1 MKRYFGIIVA
11 VLGVSAGIVFAMR
24 KWDEKTAISARELDA
39 ARIRA
44 EYLERAAWLRN
55 VPEQKA
61 YIDENQ
67 NFMGWY
73 FKEVTAHLNKHGGS
87 REFDDYL
94 KELDARAAKNT
105 KDDDGGGKTEEKKA
119 VYAYTK
125 KVFDS
130 LRKQGDYTPWW
141 SATDKGIRFDIVSA
155 DTIRMGPDEK
165 IHMPVVVWGLPRDSR
180 TDDKNVT
187 HVKVN
192 ASFRF
197 NWKLFDEK
205 QKLIAEIPGEGGPDQ
220 RVDWPDRFVKFF
232 PPMVVLGQYDIDKLP
247 AETKTAEIVW
257 SISARS
263 PTGGD
268 INVNFEWKGE
278 VPAAWKLAAGE
289 GWKGAQDSIR
299 PEEEID
305 PNAGKKK
312 K

>member
-11 VLGVSAGIVFAMR
+11 VVGVCAGIVWAMR
-24 KWDEKTAISARELDA
+24 KWDTKTAESNRELNA

-55 VPEQKA
+55 VPDQKA

-67 NFMGWY
+67 TFMRWY
-73 FKEVTAHLNKHGGS
+73 FKEVTEHLNKHGGN

-94 KELDARAAKNT
+94 KELETRAAKST
-105 KDDDGGGKTEEKKA
+105 KDDDGGKTEEKKA
-119 VYAYTK
+119 VYAYTR

-130 LRKQGDYTPWW
+130 FKKADYAPWW
-141 SATDKGIRFDIVSA
+141 TATDKGIRLDIVSA
-155 DTIRMGPDEK
+155 DTIRVGVDDK
-165 IHMPVVVWGLPRDSR
+165 IHMPVVAWGLPRDSR
-180 TDDKNVT
+180 TDDRGVT
-187 HVKVN
+187 RVTVN

-205 QKLIAEIPGEGGPDQ
+205 QKLIAEIPGEGGPDS

-232 PPMVVLGQYDIDKLP
+232 PPMVVIGHYDIDKLP
-247 AETKTAEIVW
+247 AETKTAEIEW

-268 INVNFEWKGE
+268 INASFKWQGE
-278 VPAAWKLAAGE
+278 VPAAWKLNPGE
-289 GWKGAQDSIR
+289 GWKGAQESVR